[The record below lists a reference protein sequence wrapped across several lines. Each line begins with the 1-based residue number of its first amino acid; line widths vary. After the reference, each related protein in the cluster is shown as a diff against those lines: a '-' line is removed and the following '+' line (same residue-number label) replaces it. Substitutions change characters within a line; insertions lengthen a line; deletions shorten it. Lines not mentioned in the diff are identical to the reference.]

1 MGFLNGKRAL
11 ICGVANKYSIA
22 LGVAKAMK
30 AQGAELAFTYQ
41 SERLKENVEPIAKEL
56 GSDIVL
62 PCEVADD
69 ASIAAMYELLA
80 KRWDKFDILVHSI
93 AYAPADQLKGRYLDC
108 VTREGFRISHDISSY
123 SFAALA
129 KAARPM
135 LRPNGAL
142 ITMSYL
148 GAVKSLPNYN
158 VMGVAKA
165 SLEANVRFMAFDL
178 GADGVRVN
186 GISAGPIKTLA
197 SSGVGGLRKML
208 DYVKTVTPLKRNVT
222 QEEVGNTAAFLCSDL
237 ASGITGEIV
246 YVDCGYSQVG
256 MTLDE

>member
-41 SERLKENVEPIAKEL
+41 SDRLKENVEPLAKEM

-69 ASIAAMYELLA
+69 ASIDAMYGLLA
-80 KRWDKFDILVHSI
+80 QRWDKFDILVHSI

-108 VTREGFRISHDISSY
+108 VTREGFKVAHDISSY

-142 ITMSYL
+142 VTMSYL

-165 SLEANVRFMAFDL
+165 SLESNVRFMAFDL

>member
-1 MGFLNGKRAL
+1 MGFLTGKRAL

-22 LGVAKAMK
+22 LGVAKAMR
-30 AQGAELAFTYQ
+30 AQGAELAFTFQ
-41 SERLKENVEPIAKEL
+41 SERLKENVEPLAKEL

-69 ASIAAMYELLA
+69 ASIAALFGLLA

-108 VTREGFRISHDISSY
+108 VTRDGFKVAHDISSY

-129 KAARPM
+129 KAGRPM
-135 LRPNGAL
+135 LRSNGAL
-142 ITMSYL
+142 VTMSYL

-165 SLEANVRFMAFDL
+165 SLESNVRFMAFDL

-186 GISAGPIKTLA
+186 GNSAGPIKTLA

-237 ASGITGEIV
+237 ASGITGEII

>member
-1 MGFLNGKRAL
+1 
-11 ICGVANKYSIA
+11 
-22 LGVAKAMK
+22 
-30 AQGAELAFTYQ
+30 
-41 SERLKENVEPIAKEL
+41 
-56 GSDIVL
+56 
-62 PCEVADD
+62 
-69 ASIAAMYELLA
+69 
-80 KRWDKFDILVHSI
+80 
-93 AYAPADQLKGRYLDC
+93 
-108 VTREGFRISHDISSY
+108 
-123 SFAALA
+123 
-129 KAARPM
+129 M

-237 ASGITGEIV
+237 ASGITGEII

>member
-1 MGFLNGKRAL
+1 MGFLAGKRAL
-11 ICGVANKYSIA
+11 IVGVASDRSIA
-22 LGVAKAMK
+22 WGIAEAMHRE
-30 AQGAELAFTYQ
+30 GAELAFTYQ
-41 SERLKENVEPIAKEL
+41 SERLKENVEPLAKEL

-62 PCEVADD
+62 PCEVAED

-80 KRWDKFDILVHSI
+80 QRWPKFDILVHSI

-129 KAARPM
+129 KAGRGM
-135 LRPNGAL
+135 LNPGGAL
-142 ITMSYL
+142 VTMSYL